1 MTGLDLS
8 QKNQVVDGRAQ
19 RELESSLGYKK
30 REEAGL
36 NNLVSI
42 GSLNLH
48 VVYATLK
55 SATEETKWNL

>member
-1 MTGLDLS
+1 M
-8 QKNQVVDGRAQ
+8 DGPNVNWKV
-19 RELESSLGYKK
+19 LWDTKK